1 MNPDS
6 INEIRQIMN
15 IIKLNTEQTL
25 HNCIK
30 NRQYIIG
37 SYTNG
42 QGVSFSANPTVQFS
56 EMQARAECRRL
67 AEMNKNKTYFYVQLK
82 GGEKVVTQP
91 QNVSI

>member
-6 INEIRQIMN
+6 INEIQQIMN
-15 IIKLNTEQTL
+15 IVKLNQEIQL
-25 HNCIK
+25 HSAIK
-30 NRQYIIG
+30 NRQYIVG
-37 SYTNG
+37 SFTPG
-42 QGVSFSANPTVQFS
+42 QGVSFSQNPTVQFS

-67 AEMNKNKTYFYVQLK
+67 AELNKNKTYFYVQLK